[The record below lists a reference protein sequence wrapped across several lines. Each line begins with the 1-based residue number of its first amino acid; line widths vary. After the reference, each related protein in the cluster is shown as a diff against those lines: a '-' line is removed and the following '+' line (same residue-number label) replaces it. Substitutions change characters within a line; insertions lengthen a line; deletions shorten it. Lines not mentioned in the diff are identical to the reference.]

1 MYKKAQKQNW
11 VPEEIDLSEDKYNE
25 LTEPEK
31 KYLKNLLAFFTISDG
46 IVIENLALNFL
57 REVEIP
63 EAQFFYI
70 FQAAIEGVHCVSGS
84 TVILTDKGYNRID
97 SLLGTDVN
105 VWNGDEFSKVTILK
119 TSESAQ
125 MYKVNL
131 SNGSYLKCTSGHKW
145 IIRQGDQNHPENC
158 KDIKIETKDLK
169 KGDVISIFNTPIING
184 EEYFPYAYTHGFFC
198 GDGTY
203 VNKYPFITLY
213 GEKKNLIKYLEV
225 SKNSN
230 TEHKLRKNNTLNFYL
245 PKDIPEKY
253 KVPINSDI
261 DTKLKWLA
269 GYADA
274 DGCVKWYK
282 EKEKGCSIQI
292 ISINLEFLRNIKLL
306 LQTLGIQSSI
316 KTKREETKMVLPDG
330 SGGKKLY
337 NAKKSFIIYIST
349 ISVNKLIDLG
359 FNPNRLKIYKS
370 KGLKESRR
378 LVRIESIEKDTVENS
393 YCFNEPLKH
402 NGVFN
407 GILTGQSETY
417 GLLVDTYI
425 KDPIEKDTMFN
436 AVSKMQTVA
445 DKANWAIKWIESKSF
460 EERLV
465 AFACVEGIAFSSTFA
480 GIFWFRSRN
489 KMLGL
494 GNANEL
500 IIHDENVHY
509 EFANHFYKNYVSNK
523 LDPNKVKEIILE
535 CCKVEEQ
542 FVKESMPSG
551 LDGLNQTDMVQYVRY
566 VTDTV
571 LLDFGLP
578 QEFGVTNPLNYM
590 ARITLN
596 RRGNFFESRG
606 NNDYSRVDIPTK
618 GNIFND
624 EF

>member
-70 FQAAIEGVHCVSGS
+70 FQAAIEGVH
-84 TVILTDKGYNRID
+84 
-97 SLLGTDVN
+97 
-105 VWNGDEFSKVTILK
+105 
-119 TSESAQ
+119 
-125 MYKVNL
+125 
-131 SNGSYLKCTSGHKW
+131 
-145 IIRQGDQNHPENC
+145 
-158 KDIKIETKDLK
+158 
-169 KGDVISIFNTPIING
+169 
-184 EEYFPYAYTHGFFC
+184 
-198 GDGTY
+198 
-203 VNKYPFITLY
+203 
-213 GEKKNLIKYLEV
+213 
-225 SKNSN
+225 
-230 TEHKLRKNNTLNFYL
+230 
-245 PKDIPEKY
+245 
-253 KVPINSDI
+253 
-261 DTKLKWLA
+261 
-269 GYADA
+269 
-274 DGCVKWYK
+274 
-282 EKEKGCSIQI
+282 
-292 ISINLEFLRNIKLL
+292 
-306 LQTLGIQSSI
+306 
-316 KTKREETKMVLPDG
+316 
-330 SGGKKLY
+330 
-337 NAKKSFIIYIST
+337 
-349 ISVNKLIDLG
+349 
-359 FNPNRLKIYKS
+359 
-370 KGLKESRR
+370 
-378 LVRIESIEKDTVENS
+378 
-393 YCFNEPLKH
+393 
-402 NGVFN
+402 
-407 GILTGQSETY
+407 SETY

-551 LDGLNQTDMVQYVRY
+551 LDGLNQNDMVQYVRY